1 MADLQGSVSILIL
14 QLDSL
19 LAYFEGNLG
28 MVEVDLIRLFL
39 VLRKIADSAGQWPDV
54 MDEDSYIRHIKSSSF
69 SNKSG

>member
-1 MADLQGSVSILIL
+1 MADLQGSLSILIL

-39 VLRKIADSAGQWPDV
+39 VLRKIADSAGQ
-54 MDEDSYIRHIKSSSF
+54 
-69 SNKSG
+69 